1 MVKVIEFLG
10 LSRAGKSTQQKRVI
24 RELQGRG
31 YVCEPFV
38 RPKFGFKEAGSVEN
52 FHLRFFEEMRTSYE
66 SARTRQLDYF
76 VFDRGF
82 YDRIAMLTKDQESG
96 KLSTAGV
103 ESLRKELEVYTKEVA
118 HAVLFLVSPETSYG
132 RWAAQR
138 AEGLDNGV
146 FYQGLDDEENVF
158 TLRRE
163 HDLYRRMNAKYPHL
177 VEINGEL
184 EKETITGSLLEI
196 IGIKEAYKKC
206 VGADEKCTK

>member
-10 LSRAGKSTQQKRVI
+10 LSRAGKSTQQKRVLQ
-24 RELQGRG
+24 ELQSRG
-31 YVCEPFV
+31 YVCESFV

-52 FHLRFFEEMRTSYE
+52 FHLRFFEEMRASYE
-66 SARTRQLDYF
+66 SARTRQIDYF

-82 YDRIAMLTKDQESG
+82 HDRIAMLTKDEESG
-96 KLSTAGV
+96 KLFGTRA
-103 ESLRKELEVYTKEVA
+103 ESLRKELEGYTREVYP
-118 HAVLFLVSPETSYG
+118 AVLFLVSPETSYS

-163 HDLYRRMNAKYPHL
+163 HDLYKRMIVKYPHL
-177 VEINGEL
+177 VEISGEL
-184 EKETITGSLLEI
+184 EKEIITESLLEI
-196 IGIKEAYKKC
+196 IGIKGAYKKC
-206 VGADEKCTK
+206 VGADETCTK